1 MDDGIAN
8 VSIDKG
14 IQTTLV
20 DTKQEALDRGLK
32 QITAQMEG
40 QLKRRKINA
49 AEHAICLSKLNPRV
63 IGPQGKPFV
72 CQLTEQMIF
81 CAQGF
86 DNAQQ
91 LARHQAQSHTVS
103 EKNSPFRCSACT
115 FGTTSQVNLDRHVR
129 NLHPPPR
136 AGGVGEARV
145 MSTFDGIPS
154 GPLLGLEARMVRR
167 VKQRPPFS
175 LLGMFDD
182 RATAA
187 LTLAYHLAY
196 ERLAVVHPEIRLFRD
211 NSVELRGSMNG
222 PSCGLGGFVALMS
235 LALGRPPLQYALSG
249 VLGDHGQVTEVGGT
263 EEKLLGARRAGVNHV
278 LLPHDNAEEVW
289 AIREALPAEDLPT
302 TYEYAGHVDEA
313 MPILFPPQQP
323 Q

>member
-1 MDDGIAN
+1 M
-8 VSIDKG
+8 
-14 IQTTLV
+14 
-20 DTKQEALDRGLK
+20 
-32 QITAQMEG
+32 
-40 QLKRRKINA
+40 KRWTA
-49 AEHAICLSKLNPRV
+49 AEANHRPN
-63 IGPQGKPFV
+63 GG
-72 CQLTEQMIF
+72 TNE
-81 CAQGF
+81 AQE
-86 DNAQQ
+86 NQRHR
-91 LARHQAQSHTVS
+91 ARHLFVKAEPAWNWPPGEAVCLPADGANGLLCAGFRHCKAVGPPPSPVAHCIR
-103 EKNSPFRCSACT
+103 KNSPFRCSACT
-115 FGTTSQVNLDRHVR
+115 YGTTSQVNLDRHVR

-136 AGGVGEARV
+136 AGGVGEALV

-154 GPLLGLEARMVRR
+154 GPLLGLEARTVRR

-175 LLGMFDD
+175 LLGTFDD

-196 ERLAVVHPEIRLFRD
+196 ERLAVVQPEIRLFHD

-249 VLGDHGQVTEVGGT
+249 ILGDHGQVTEVGGT
-263 EEKLLGARRAGVNHV
+263 EEKLLRARRAGVNHV
-278 LLPHDNAEEVW
+278 LLPDDNAGEVW

-302 TYEYAGHVDEA
+302 VYEYTSHVNDA